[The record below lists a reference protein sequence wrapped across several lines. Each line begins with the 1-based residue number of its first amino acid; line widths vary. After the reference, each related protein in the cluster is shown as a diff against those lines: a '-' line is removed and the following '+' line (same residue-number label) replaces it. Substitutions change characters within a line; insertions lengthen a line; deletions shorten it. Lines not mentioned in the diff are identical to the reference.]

1 MSPWHTERMIS
12 DWMNSVDGAL
22 LAVWLRGLT
31 DCSIVV
37 AFWVSGTWGASTSSP
52 AENTK
57 SWLCLTAL
65 LLPAGSQRQ
74 CSRRDK
80 ITKVLM
86 SCIRQVLLHW
96 SDSTWETVSPICINY
111 WMDWGGM
118 EGMQQLDKYADVFGC
133 LDRKT
138 MWKLQRLEVLMSS
151 YHCTFNVWQTGYW
164 LGTWVVST
172 YQDQFS
178 PLS

>member
-111 WMDWGGM
+111 WMDGGNGGYAATWQECPCLKWRKGVAPPVCYVISLIKYWINLLLWSKLSWIRWGSI
-118 EGMQQLDKYADVFGC
+118 C
-133 LDRKT
+133 
-138 MWKLQRLEVLMSS
+138 
-151 YHCTFNVWQTGYW
+151 CI
-164 LGTWVVST
+164 VV
-172 YQDQFS
+172 
-178 PLS
+178 